1 VRPAF
6 PCDDRIPWDPVIGFD
21 SISYHTRVPC
31 LYMYMRIALTL
42 FNTLSPGPIR
52 FHGITSLGPYLDS
65 ASAAL
70 AASLPAAPRAVL
82 AAPVP
87 MVGTIPSPLLP
98 LDMVLVMT
106 LALPS

>member
-1 VRPAF
+1 
-6 PCDDRIPWDPVIGFD
+6 
-21 SISYHTRVPC
+21 
-31 LYMYMRIALTL
+31 MYMRIALTL

-70 AASLPAAPRAVL
+70 AVSLPAAPRAVL

-98 LDMVLVMT
+98 LDMVPVMT